1 MVGEKAVSDLL
12 IRGSNGLRYLLEQDG
27 HVDEVLDEDWRSAA
41 WKCQLP
47 LVRQGAKE
55 SGDLEEV
62 GAHDSIVS
70 RIALI

>member
-12 IRGSNGLRYLLEQDG
+12 IRGSNSLRYSFEQDG
-27 HVDEVLDEDWRSAA
+27 HIDEVLDEDWRSAA
-41 WKCQLP
+41 WKCKLP

-70 RIALI
+70 RIAPI